1 MFSMVLDS
9 IKLFL
14 RGQLFRDNTAVLRLW
29 GVGLLVTLVVL
40 VGLSLVNAWLA
51 VVVGGLGG
59 GALMPWLFRN
69 LKYN

>member
-1 MFSMVLDS
+1 MVLDS

-14 RGQLFRDNTAVLRLW
+14 RGRLFRDNGAVLR
-29 GVGLLVTLVVL
+29 
-40 VGLSLVNAWLA
+40 AWLLGF
-51 VVVGGLGG
+51 VVTMALLLALSRVNPWLSVLAGGLAG